1 MRHVLALVGSRGD
14 VQPALAV
21 GLELRRRGHE
31 VVTGVAPNLVP
42 LAERLGLAPVPL
54 GIDSAALLGSDLVR
68 RDMRS
73 AHPVR
78 RVRALRAVASAGW
91 DELRTGLLALLDDVG
106 GADTV
111 VTGLLG
117 QEVAAAVAESRRLG
131 MAALHYCP
139 VRANRVV
146 SPLSGVRGPGAT
158 RAVWALG
165 ERVRWGLTRRAENA
179 QRAELRLGA
188 TRVHLPARLRAAGAV
203 EIQAY
208 DPVLVPGLTDEWGPG
223 RPLTGF
229 LALDDAARAR
239 LGEAGSGTGLDAGLD
254 AGLEAWLDAGD
265 PPVYVG
271 FGSMPVADPPALV
284 AAVAA
289 ACADLGVR
297 ALVSAGWND
306 FSSASAGA
314 GTGGGSAVDDRR
326 VRVVGA
332 VDHAAVLPRCRAAVH
347 HGGAGTTGAVLRAG
361 LPAVVGWYSADQP
374 MWGELLRGAG
384 VGVAR
389 RASTL
394 TRPGVLAEALAEVL
408 DDATAARAADLGSRL
423 VPADRAV
430 AAAADAIEGAGG
442 SGAAGRAP
450 GTSGGAVDRAGA

>member
-1 MRHVLALVGSRGD
+1 MALVGSRGD

-21 GLELRRRGHE
+21 ALELRRRGHE
-31 VVTGVAPNLVP
+31 VVTGVAPNLVQ
-42 LAERLGLAPVPL
+42 LAERLGLDPVPL

-78 RVRALRAVASAGW
+78 RVRALRAIASAGW

-117 QEVAAAVAESRRLG
+117 QEVAAAVAERRGLG

-139 VRANRVV
+139 VRANGVV
-146 SPLSGVRGPGAT
+146 SPVSGVRGPGAT
-158 RAVWALG
+158 RAVWGLG
-165 ERVRWGLTRRAENA
+165 ERVRWGLTRQAENA
-179 QRAELRLGA
+179 QRGELGLGA
-188 TRVHLPARLRAAGAV
+188 TRVHLPTRLRDAGAV

-208 DPVLVPGLTDEWGPG
+208 DPVLVPGLADEWGPR

-229 LALDDAARAR
+229 LALDDDARAR
-239 LGEAGSGTGLDAGLD
+239 LGEAGSGKGAGHGTGLDE
-254 AGLEAWLDAGD
+254 GLEAWLDDGD

-271 FGSMPVADPPALV
+271 FGSMPVTDPPTLL
-284 AAVAA
+284 AAVDA
-289 ACADLGVR
+289 ACAELEVR

-306 FSSASAGA
+306 FSGA
-314 GTGGGSAVDDRR
+314 GGATGAGVDDKR

-332 VDHAAVLPRCRAAVH
+332 VDHSAVLPRCRAAVH

-374 MWGELLRGAG
+374 MWGDLLRGAG

-394 TRPGVLAEALAEVL
+394 TQPGVLAGALSEVL
-408 DDATAARAADLGSRL
+408 DGATAARAAALGSRL

-430 AAAADAIEGAGG
+430 AAAADAI
-442 SGAAGRAP
+442 SG
-450 GTSGGAVDRAGA
+450 

>member
-1 MRHVLALVGSRGD
+1 MRHVMALVGSRGD

-21 GLELRRRGHE
+21 ALELRRRGDE

-42 LAERLGLAPVPL
+42 LAARLGLDPVPL
-54 GIDSAALLGSDLVR
+54 GIDSGALLGSDLVR

-91 DELRTGLLALLDDVG
+91 DELRTGLIALLDDVG

-117 QEVAAAVAESRRLG
+117 QEVAAAVAERRGLA

-146 SPLSGVRGPGAT
+146 SPVSGVRGPGAT

-179 QRAELRLGA
+179 QRAALGLGG
-188 TRVHLPARLRAAGAV
+188 TRVHLPTRLRAAGAV

-208 DPVLVPGLTDEWGPG
+208 DPVLAPGLADEWGPR

-239 LGEAGSGTGLDAGLD
+239 LGEAGAGSGGSLDPGPDAGLD
-254 AGLEAWLDAGD
+254 SWLEDGE

-271 FGSMPVADPPALV
+271 FGSMPVVDPAALL
-284 AAVAA
+284 AAVDA

-306 FSSASAGA
+306 FSGAAGSDGPA
-314 GTGGGSAVDDRR
+314 GQSGADGQPGQTGQLGPDTKR

-347 HGGAGTTGAVLRAG
+347 HGGAGTTAAALRAG

-394 TRPGVLAEALAEVL
+394 TQPGVLAGALAAVL
-408 DDATAARAADLGSRL
+408 DDATAARAAALGSRL
-423 VPADRAV
+423 RPPAEAV
-430 AAAADAIEGAGG
+430 AAAADAITGAH
-442 SGAAGRAP
+442 RP
-450 GTSGGAVDRAGA
+450 

>member
-1 MRHVLALVGSRGD
+1 MRHVFALVGSRGD

-21 GLELRRRGHE
+21 ALELRRRGHE

-42 LAERLGLAPVPL
+42 LAQRLGLGPVPL
-54 GIDSAALLGSDLVR
+54 GTDSAALLGSDLVR

-117 QEVAAAVAESRRLG
+117 QEVAAAVAERRGLG

-139 VRANRVV
+139 VRANHVV
-146 SPLSGVRGPGAT
+146 SPVSGLRGPGAT
-158 RAVWALG
+158 RAAWALG
-165 ERVRWGLTRRAENA
+165 ERVRWGLTRRAENG
-179 QRAELRLGA
+179 QRGALGLAE
-188 TRVHLPARLRAAGAV
+188 TRVHLPARLRDAGVV
-203 EIQAY
+203 EVQAY
-208 DPVLVPGLTDEWGPG
+208 DPALVPGLADEWGPR
-223 RPLTGF
+223 RPVTGF
-229 LALDDAARAR
+229 LALDDDARAR
-239 LGEAGSGTGLDAGLD
+239 LGEAGSGSGLDAD
-254 AGLEAWLDAGD
+254 LEGWLDDGD

-271 FGSMPVADPPALV
+271 FGSMPVGDPTALL
-284 AAVAA
+284 AAIDAT
-289 ACADLGVR
+289 CADLGVR

-306 FSSASAGA
+306 FTGVDGA
-314 GTGGGSAVDDRR
+314 GGATQDEKR

-374 MWGELLRGAG
+374 MWGDLLRGAG

-389 RASTL
+389 RANTL
-394 TRPGVLAEALAEVL
+394 TRPGVLAGALAEVL
-408 DDATAARAADLGSRL
+408 DDATAVRAAALGARL
-423 VPADRAV
+423 VPPDRAV
-430 AAAADAIEGAGG
+430 AAAADAITG
-442 SGAAGRAP
+442 
-450 GTSGGAVDRAGA
+450 

>member
-1 MRHVLALVGSRGD
+1 MRHVMALVGSRGD

-42 LAERLGLAPVPL
+42 LARRLGLDPVPL
-54 GIDSAALLGSDLVR
+54 GIDSAELLGSDLVR

-78 RVRALRAVASAGW
+78 RVRALRAVAAAGW
-91 DELRTGLLALLDDVG
+91 DELRTGLTALLDDAG
-106 GADTV
+106 GADTL

-117 QEVAAAVAESRRLG
+117 QEVAAAVAERRGLRT
-131 MAALHYCP
+131 AALHYCP
-139 VRANRVV
+139 VRANGVV
-146 SPLSGVRGPGAT
+146 APVAGVRGRAAT
-158 RAVWALG
+158 RGTWALG
-165 ERVRWGLTRRAENA
+165 ERVRWSLTRRAENA
-179 QRAELRLGA
+179 QRAALGLPA
-188 TRVHLPARLRAAGAV
+188 TRVHLPARLRDAGAV
-203 EIQAY
+203 EVQAY
-208 DPVLVPGLTDEWGPG
+208 DPVLVPGLEAAWGPR
-223 RPLTGF
+223 RPFTGF

-239 LGEAGSGTGLDAGLD
+239 LGEPGTGPDAGPDAGLD
-254 AGLEAWLDAGD
+254 AWLAAGD

-271 FGSMPVADPPALV
+271 FGSMPVADPGALL
-284 AAVAA
+284 AAVEA
-289 ACADLGVR
+289 ACAELGVR

-306 FSSASAGA
+306 FSGA
-314 GTGGGSAVDDRR
+314 GSRTGPGSGTGAP

-374 MWGELLRGAG
+374 MWGALLRDAG
-384 VGVAR
+384 VGVSR
-389 RASTL
+389 RASAL
-394 TRPGVLAEALAEVL
+394 TQPGVLAAALAEVL
-408 DDATAARAADLGSRL
+408 DPATAARAARLSERL

-430 AAAADAIEGAGG
+430 AAAADAVSGTVGGTVEGTVPEAGPADR
-442 SGAAGRAP
+442 SAAR
-450 GTSGGAVDRAGA
+450 

>member
-1 MRHVLALVGSRGD
+1 VRHVFALVGSRGD

-21 GLELRRRGHE
+21 ALELRRRGHE

-42 LAERLGLAPVPL
+42 SAERLGLDPVPL
-54 GIDSAALLGSDLVR
+54 GTDSAALLSSDLVR
-68 RDMRS
+68 RDLRS

-117 QEVAAAVAESRRLG
+117 QEVAAAVAERRGLG

-139 VRANRVV
+139 VRANHVV
-146 SPLSGVRGPGAT
+146 SPVSGLRGPGAT
-158 RAVWALG
+158 RAAWALG
-165 ERVRWGLTRRAENA
+165 ERVRWGLTRRAENG
-179 QRAELRLGA
+179 QRGELGLAA
-188 TRVHLPARLRAAGAV
+188 TRVHLPTRLREAGVV
-203 EIQAY
+203 EVQAY
-208 DPVLVPGLTDEWGPG
+208 DPALVPGLADEWGPR
-223 RPLTGF
+223 RPVAGF
-229 LALDDAARAR
+229 LALDDDARAR
-239 LGEAGSGTGLDAGLD
+239 LGEAGSGSGPGVAAGLD
-254 AGLEAWLDAGD
+254 AWLDAGD
-265 PPVYVG
+265 RPVYVG
-271 FGSMPVADPPALV
+271 FGSMPVADPRALLS
-284 AAVAA
+284 AIDAM
-289 ACADLGVR
+289 CADLGVR

-306 FSSASAGA
+306 FAGVRDGA
-314 GTGGGSAVDDRR
+314 GRSVDEQRL
-326 VRVVGA
+326 RVVGA

-374 MWGELLRGAG
+374 LWGDLLRGAG

-394 TRPGVLAEALAEVL
+394 TRPGVLAGALAEVL
-408 DDATAARAADLGSRL
+408 DDATAARAAALGARL
-423 VPADRAV
+423 VPPGRAV
-430 AAAADAIEGAGG
+430 AAAADAITG
-442 SGAAGRAP
+442 
-450 GTSGGAVDRAGA
+450 

>member
-42 LAERLGLAPVPL
+42 LAERLGLDPVPL

-78 RVRALRAVASAGW
+78 RVRALRAVAAAGW
-91 DELRTGLLALLDDVG
+91 DELRTGLLALLDDAG

-117 QEVAAAVAESRRLG
+117 QEVAAAVAERRGLG

-146 SPLSGVRGPGAT
+146 APVSGVRGPGAT

-165 ERVRWGLTRRAENA
+165 ERVRWDLTRRAEND
-179 QRAELRLGA
+179 QRGELGLGR
-188 TRVHLPARLRAAGAV
+188 TRVHLPTRLRDAGVV

-208 DPVLVPGLTDEWGPG
+208 DPVLVPGLAGEWGPR

-239 LGEAGSGTGLDAGLD
+239 LGEAGWGSETGGDGGLDAGLD
-254 AGLEAWLDAGD
+254 AGLDSWMDDGD

-271 FGSMPVADPPALV
+271 FGSMPVADPPALL
-284 AAVAA
+284 AAVDA

-306 FSSASAGA
+306 FTAAE
-314 GTGGGSAVDDRR
+314 GTGPSIDEKR

-332 VDHAAVLPRCRAAVH
+332 VDHATVLPRCRAAVH

-374 MWGELLRGAG
+374 MWGDLLRGAG

-394 TRPGVLAEALAEVL
+394 TQPGVLAGALSEVL
-408 DDATAARAADLGSRL
+408 DGATAARAAALGSRL

-430 AAAADAIEGAGG
+430 AAAADAIDGSTSTGSTGA
-442 SGAAGRAP
+442 
-450 GTSGGAVDRAGA
+450 

>member
-21 GLELRRRGHE
+21 GLELQRRGHE

-42 LAERLGLAPVPL
+42 LAERLGLDPVPL

-73 AHPVR
+73 NHPVR

-106 GADTV
+106 GADTL

-117 QEVAAAVAESRRLG
+117 QEVAAAVAERRGLG

-146 SPLSGVRGPGAT
+146 SPVSGLRGPGAT

-165 ERVRWGLTRRAENA
+165 ERVRWDLTRRAEND
-179 QRAELRLGA
+179 QRGELGLGR
-188 TRVHLPARLRAAGAV
+188 TRVHLPTRLRDAGVV
-203 EIQAY
+203 EVQAY
-208 DPVLVPGLTDEWGPG
+208 DPALVPGLADEWGPR

-239 LGEAGSGTGLDAGLD
+239 LGEAGAGSGPGEDGGLEAGLD
-254 AGLEAWLDAGD
+254 AWLDDGD

-271 FGSMPVADPPALV
+271 FGSMPVADPPALL
-284 AAVAA
+284 AAVDA

-306 FSSASAGA
+306 FSAAA
-314 GTGGGSAVDDRR
+314 GTGASLDEKR

-347 HGGAGTTGAVLRAG
+347 HGGAGTTGAALRAG

-394 TRPGVLAEALAEVL
+394 TQPGVLAGALSEVL
-408 DDATAARAADLGSRL
+408 DDATAARAAALGARL
-423 VPADRAV
+423 VPAGAAV
-430 AAAADAIEGAGG
+430 AAAADAVEGVRGG
-442 SGAAGRAP
+442 
-450 GTSGGAVDRAGA
+450 D

>member
-1 MRHVLALVGSRGD
+1 MRHVMALVGSRGD

-21 GLELRRRGHE
+21 ALELRRRGHE

-42 LAERLGLAPVPL
+42 LAARLGLDPVPL

-91 DELRTGLLALLDDVG
+91 DELRTGLVALLDDVG

-117 QEVAAAVAESRRLG
+117 QEVAAAVAERRGLA

-139 VRANRVV
+139 VRANGVV
-146 SPLSGVRGPGAT
+146 SPVSGVRGPGAT

-179 QRAELRLGA
+179 QRAALGLGA
-188 TRVHLPARLRAAGAV
+188 TRVHLPTRLRDAGAV

-208 DPVLVPGLTDEWGPG
+208 DPALAPGLVDEWGPC

-229 LALDDAARAR
+229 LALDDDARAR
-239 LGEAGSGTGLDAGLD
+239 LGEAGAGSDAGLDGGLGLDGSLDAGLD
-254 AGLEAWLDAGD
+254 SWLDDGE

-271 FGSMPVADPPALV
+271 FGSMPVADPAALL
-284 AAVAA
+284 AAVDA

-306 FSSASAGA
+306 FSGAAGPGAPGGAA
-314 GTGGGSAVDDRR
+314 GPDGKR

-347 HGGAGTTGAVLRAG
+347 HGGAGTTAAALRAG

-374 MWGELLRGAG
+374 MWGDLLRGAG

-394 TRPGVLAEALAEVL
+394 TQPGVLAGALAEVL
-408 DDATAARAADLGSRL
+408 DDATAAHAAALGARL
-423 VPADRAV
+423 VPPGEAV
-430 AAAADAIEGAGG
+430 AAAADAI
-442 SGAAGRAP
+442 
-450 GTSGGAVDRAGA
+450 AGAQRRQA

>member
-1 MRHVLALVGSRGD
+1 MRHVFALVGSRGD

-21 GLELRRRGHE
+21 ALELRRRGDE

-42 LAERLGLAPVPL
+42 LAGRLGLDPVPL

-73 AHPVR
+73 RHPVR

-91 DELRTGLLALLDDVG
+91 DELRTGLAALLDDVG

-117 QEVAAAVAESRRLG
+117 QEVAAAVAERRGLR

-139 VRANRVV
+139 VRANGVV
-146 SPLSGVRGPGAT
+146 SPVSGVRGARAT
-158 RAVWALG
+158 RAVWTLG
-165 ERVRWGLTRRAENA
+165 ERVRWGLTRRAEND
-179 QRAELRLGA
+179 QRAALGLGG
-188 TRVHLPARLRAAGAV
+188 TRVHLPTRLRDAGAV

-208 DPVLVPGLTDEWGPG
+208 DPALAPGLVDEWGPR

-239 LGEAGSGTGLDAGLD
+239 LGEAGSGAGGTGARGAGAGGTAGLD
-254 AGLEAWLDAGD
+254 AWLGD
-265 PPVYVG
+265 GAPPVYVG
-271 FGSMPVADPPALV
+271 FGSMPVADPRALL
-284 AAVAA
+284 AAVDS
-289 ACADLGVR
+289 ACAELGVR

-306 FSSASAGA
+306 FSGADGGPGPEGA
-314 GTGGGSAVDDRR
+314 GPDTDR

-347 HGGAGTTGAVLRAG
+347 HGGAGTTAAALRAG

-374 MWGELLRGAG
+374 MWGDLLRGAG

-394 TRPGVLAEALAEVL
+394 TQPGVLAGALAEVL
-408 DDATAARAADLGSRL
+408 DETTAARAAALGARL
-423 VPADRAV
+423 VPPDRAV
-430 AAAADAIEGAGG
+430 AAAADAIVRDS
-442 SGAAGRAP
+442 SG
-450 GTSGGAVDRAGA
+450 

>member
-1 MRHVLALVGSRGD
+1 MRHVFALVGSRGD

-21 GLELRRRGHE
+21 ALELSRRGHE

-42 LAERLGLAPVPL
+42 LAARLGLDPVPL

-78 RVRALRAVASAGW
+78 RVRALRAVAAAGW
-91 DELRTGLLALLDDVG
+91 DELRTGLVALLDDVG

-117 QEVAAAVAESRRLG
+117 QEVAAAVAERRGLRT
-131 MAALHYCP
+131 AALHYCP
-139 VRANRVV
+139 VRANGVV
-146 SPLSGVRGPGAT
+146 SPVSGLRGPRAT
-158 RAVWALG
+158 RAAWALG
-165 ERVRWGLTRRAENA
+165 ERVRWGLTRRAENE
-179 QRAELRLGA
+179 QRAALGLPG
-188 TRVHLPARLRAAGAV
+188 TRVHLPARLRDAGAV

-208 DPVLVPGLTDEWGPG
+208 DPVLVPGLAGEWGPR
-223 RPLTGF
+223 RPFTGF

-239 LGEAGSGTGLDAGLD
+239 LAEPGADGGSRVDGDLDAWID
-254 AGLEAWLDAGD
+254 DGD

-284 AAVAA
+284 ATVEA
-289 ACADLGVR
+289 ACAELGVR

-306 FSSASAGA
+306 FSAVSGAGA
-314 GTGGGSAVDDRR
+314 RR

-374 MWGELLRGAG
+374 MWGDLLRGAG

-394 TRPGVLAEALAEVL
+394 TEPGVLAGALAEVL
-408 DDATAARAADLGSRL
+408 DAETAARAADLGARL
-423 VPADRAV
+423 VPAARAV
-430 AAAADAIEGAGG
+430 AAAADAIDGATGG
-442 SGAAGRAP
+442 RRG
-450 GTSGGAVDRAGA
+450 

>member
-1 MRHVLALVGSRGD
+1 MRHVMALVGSRGD

-21 GLELRRRGHE
+21 ALELRRRGHE
-31 VVTGVAPNLVP
+31 VVTGVAPNLLP
-42 LAERLGLAPVPL
+42 LAQRLGLDPVPL

-73 AHPVR
+73 ARPVR
-78 RVRALRAVASAGW
+78 RVRALRAVAAAGW
-91 DELRTGLLALLDDVG
+91 DELRTGLTALLDDAG

-117 QEVAAAVAESRRLG
+117 QEVAAAVAERRGLRT
-131 MAALHYCP
+131 AALHYCP
-139 VRANRVV
+139 VRANGVV
-146 SPLSGVRGPGAT
+146 SPVSGVRGPRAT
-158 RAVWALG
+158 RTAWALG
-165 ERVRWGLTRRAENA
+165 ERVRWSLTRRAENA
-179 QRAELRLGA
+179 QRAALGLPG
-188 TRVHLPARLRAAGAV
+188 TRVHLPTRLREAGGV

-208 DPVLVPGLTDEWGPG
+208 DPALVPGLAAEWGPR
-223 RPLTGF
+223 RPFTGF
-229 LALDDAARAR
+229 LALDHAARAR
-239 LGEAGSGTGLDAGLD
+239 LGESGSGPDAGLD
-254 AGLEAWLDAGD
+254 AWLDAGD

-284 AAVAA
+284 AAVEA
-289 ACADLGVR
+289 ACAELGVR

-306 FSSASAGA
+306 FSGA
-314 GTGGGSAVDDRR
+314 HGTDGRR
-326 VRVVGA
+326 VRLVGA

-374 MWGELLRGAG
+374 LWGDLLRGAG

-394 TRPGVLAEALAEVL
+394 TRPGVLTGALAEVL
-408 DDATAARAADLGSRL
+408 DDATAARAAALGAQL
-423 VPADRAV
+423 VPAARAV
-430 AAAADAIEGAGG
+430 AAAADAIDGG
-442 SGAAGRAP
+442 TR
-450 GTSGGAVDRAGA
+450 D

>member
-42 LAERLGLAPVPL
+42 LAERLGLDPVPL

-73 AHPVR
+73 PHPVR
-78 RVRALRAVASAGW
+78 RVRALRAVAAAGW

-106 GADTV
+106 PADTV

-117 QEVAAAVAESRRLG
+117 QEVAAAVAERRGLG

-146 SPLSGVRGPGAT
+146 SPVSGLRGSGAT
-158 RAVWALG
+158 RAAWALG
-165 ERVRWGLTRRAENA
+165 ERVRWDLTRRAEND
-179 QRAELRLGA
+179 QRGELGLGRA
-188 TRVHLPARLRAAGAV
+188 RVHLPTRLRDAGVV
-203 EIQAY
+203 EVQAY
-208 DPVLVPGLTDEWGPG
+208 DPALVPGLADEWGPR

-229 LALDDAARAR
+229 LALDDDARAR
-239 LGEAGSGTGLDAGLD
+239 LGEAGSGS
-254 AGLEAWLDAGD
+254 GLEEGLAAWLDDGD

-271 FGSMPVADPPALV
+271 FGSMPVADPPALL
-284 AAVAA
+284 AAVDA
-289 ACADLGVR
+289 ACAELGVR

-306 FSSASAGA
+306 FSAAD
-314 GTGGGSAVDDRR
+314 GGVPGSGVDEKR

-374 MWGELLRGAG
+374 MWGDLLRGAG

-394 TRPGVLAEALAEVL
+394 TQPGVLAGALAEVL
-408 DDATAARAADLGSRL
+408 DDATAARAVALGARL

-430 AAAADAIEGAGG
+430 AAAADAV
-442 SGAAGRAP
+442 SGAV
-450 GTSGGAVDRAGA
+450 SG

>member
-42 LAERLGLAPVPL
+42 LAERLGLDPVPL

-78 RVRALRAVASAGW
+78 RVRALRAVAAAGW

-117 QEVAAAVAESRRLG
+117 QEVAAAVAERRGLR

-139 VRANRVV
+139 VRANRTV
-146 SPLSGVRGPGAT
+146 SPVSGVRGPGAT

-165 ERVRWGLTRRAENA
+165 ERVRWGLTRRAENV
-179 QRAELRLGA
+179 QRGELGLGA
-188 TRVHLPARLRAAGAV
+188 TRVHLPTRLRDAGAV

-208 DPVLVPGLTDEWGPG
+208 DPALVPGLADEWGPR

-229 LALDDAARAR
+229 LALDDDARAR
-239 LGEAGSGTGLDAGLD
+239 LGEAGSGTG

-271 FGSMPVADPPALV
+271 FGSMPVADPPALL
-284 AAVAA
+284 AAVDA

-306 FSSASAGA
+306 FSAAGGA
-314 GTGGGSAVDDRR
+314 GGADAGPDEKR

-394 TRPGVLAEALAEVL
+394 TRPGVLAGALAEVL
-408 DDATAARAADLGSRL
+408 DDATAARAAELGSRL

-430 AAAADAIEGAGG
+430 AAAADAIEGTGG
-442 SGAAGRAP
+442 G
-450 GTSGGAVDRAGA
+450 

>member
-1 MRHVLALVGSRGD
+1 VRHVFALVGSRGD

-42 LAERLGLAPVPL
+42 LAERLGLDPVPL

-117 QEVAAAVAESRRLG
+117 QEVAAAVAERRGLG

-139 VRANRVV
+139 VRANGAV
-146 SPLSGVRGPGAT
+146 SPVSGLRGPGAT
-158 RAVWALG
+158 RAAWALG
-165 ERVRWGLTRRAENA
+165 ERVRWGLTRRAENG
-179 QRAELRLGA
+179 QRGELGLAA
-188 TRVHLPARLRAAGAV
+188 TRVHLPTRLRDAGVV
-203 EIQAY
+203 EVQAY
-208 DPVLVPGLTDEWGPG
+208 DPALVPGLADEWGPR
-223 RPLTGF
+223 RPVTGF

-239 LGEAGSGTGLDAGLD
+239 LGEAGSGSG
-254 AGLEAWLDAGD
+254 AGLESGLDAWLDAGE

-271 FGSMPVADPPALV
+271 FGSMPVADPPVLRTAID
-284 AAVAA
+284 A

-306 FSSASAGA
+306 FTRADGADSAS
-314 GTGGGSAVDDRR
+314 VDEQR

-374 MWGELLRGAG
+374 MWGDLLRGAG

-394 TRPGVLAEALAEVL
+394 TQQGVLAGALAEVL
-408 DDATAARAADLGSRL
+408 DDATVARAAALGAQL
-423 VPADRAV
+423 VPPDRAV
-430 AAAADAIEGAGG
+430 TAAADAI
-442 SGAAGRAP
+442 SG
-450 GTSGGAVDRAGA
+450 

>member
-21 GLELRRRGHE
+21 GLELQRRGHE

-42 LAERLGLAPVPL
+42 LAERLGLDPVPL

-73 AHPVR
+73 THPVR
-78 RVRALRAVASAGW
+78 RVRALRAVAAAGW

-117 QEVAAAVAESRRLG
+117 QEVAAAVAERRGLG

-146 SPLSGVRGPGAT
+146 SPVSGVRGPGAT

-165 ERVRWGLTRRAENA
+165 ERVRWGLTRRAENG
-179 QRAELRLGA
+179 QRAELGLGA
-188 TRVHLPARLRAAGAV
+188 TRVHLPTRLRDAGVV
-203 EIQAY
+203 EVQAY
-208 DPVLVPGLTDEWGPG
+208 DPVLVPGLADEWGPR

-239 LGEAGSGTGLDAGLD
+239 LREAGSDGGLDAGLD
-254 AGLEAWLDAGD
+254 AWLDDGD

-271 FGSMPVADPPALV
+271 FGSMPVADPPALL
-284 AAVAA
+284 AAVDA
-289 ACADLGVR
+289 ACAELGVR

-306 FSSASAGA
+306 FSAAGGPDAS
-314 GTGGGSAVDDRR
+314 VDEKR

-384 VGVAR
+384 AGVAR

-394 TRPGVLAEALAEVL
+394 TQPGVLAGALSEVL
-408 DDATAARAADLGSRL
+408 DDATAARAAALGARL

-430 AAAADAIEGAGG
+430 AAAADAIDG
-442 SGAAGRAP
+442 STNPGSVGAAS
-450 GTSGGAVDRAGA
+450 TGA

>member
-1 MRHVLALVGSRGD
+1 MRHVMALVGSRGD

-21 GLELRRRGHE
+21 ALELRRRGHE

-42 LAERLGLAPVPL
+42 LAGRLGLDPVPL

-91 DELRTGLLALLDDVG
+91 DGLRTGLLALLDDVG

-117 QEVAAAVAESRRLG
+117 QELAAAVAERRGLA

-146 SPLSGVRGPGAT
+146 SPVSGVRGPGAT

-179 QRAELRLGA
+179 QRAELGLGG
-188 TRVHLPARLRAAGAV
+188 TRVHLPTRLRDAGVV

-208 DPVLVPGLTDEWGPG
+208 DPALAPGLADEWGPR

-229 LALDDAARAR
+229 LALDAAARAR
-239 LGEAGSGTGLDAGLD
+239 LGEAGAGSGGSLDGLDAGLD
-254 AGLEAWLDAGD
+254 AWLDDGE

-271 FGSMPVADPPALV
+271 FGSMPVADPAALL
-284 AAVAA
+284 AAVDA

-306 FSSASAGA
+306 FSGAAGPGGPGGAA
-314 GTGGGSAVDDRR
+314 GPGGSGGSGPDGKR

-347 HGGAGTTGAVLRAG
+347 HGGAGTTAAALRAG

-374 MWGELLRGAG
+374 MWGDLLRGAG

-394 TRPGVLAEALAEVL
+394 TQPGVLAGALAEVL
-408 DDATAARAADLGSRL
+408 DDATAARAAALGARL
-423 VPADRAV
+423 VPPDEAV
-430 AAAADAIEGAGG
+430 AAAADAITG
-442 SGAAGRAP
+442 
-450 GTSGGAVDRAGA
+450 D

>member
-1 MRHVLALVGSRGD
+1 MRHVMALVGSRGD

-21 GLELRRRGHE
+21 ALELRRRGHE

-42 LAERLGLAPVPL
+42 LAGRLGLDPVPL

-73 AHPVR
+73 AHLVR

-117 QEVAAAVAESRRLG
+117 QEVAAAVAERRGLA

-139 VRANRVV
+139 VRANGVV
-146 SPLSGVRGPGAT
+146 SPVSGVRGPRAT
-158 RAVWALG
+158 RAVWTLG
-165 ERVRWGLTRRAENA
+165 ERVRWGLTRRAEND
-179 QRAELRLGA
+179 QRAALGLGG
-188 TRVHLPARLRAAGAV
+188 TRVHLPTRLRDAGAV
-203 EIQAY
+203 EVQAY
-208 DPVLVPGLTDEWGPG
+208 DPALAPGLVGEWGPR

-229 LALDDAARAR
+229 LALDDDALAR
-239 LGEAGSGTGLDAGLD
+239 LGETGSGSGADDGGAGGAAGLD
-254 AGLEAWLDAGD
+254 AWLDDGE

-271 FGSMPVADPPALV
+271 FGSMPVADPAALL
-284 AAVAA
+284 AAVDA

-306 FSSASAGA
+306 FSGADGAVGGGPDADGAAGA
-314 GTGGGSAVDDRR
+314 PGPDGKR

-347 HGGAGTTGAVLRAG
+347 HGGAGTTAAALRAG

-374 MWGELLRGAG
+374 MWGGLLRDAG

-394 TRPGVLAEALAEVL
+394 TEPGVLAGALAEVL
-408 DDATAARAADLGSRL
+408 DDATAARAAALGARL

-430 AAAADAIEGAGG
+430 AAAADAVV
-442 SGAAGRAP
+442 SAAA
-450 GTSGGAVDRAGA
+450 

>member
-1 MRHVLALVGSRGD
+1 MALVGSRGD

-21 GLELRRRGHE
+21 GLELQRRGHE

-117 QEVAAAVAESRRLG
+117 QEVAAAVAESRGLG

-146 SPLSGVRGPGAT
+146 SPVSGLRGPGPT
-158 RAVWALG
+158 RAAWALG
-165 ERVRWGLTRRAENA
+165 ERVRWDLTRRAEND
-179 QRAELRLGA
+179 QRGELGLGR
-188 TRVHLPARLRAAGAV
+188 TRVHLPTRLRDAGVV
-203 EIQAY
+203 EVQAY
-208 DPVLVPGLTDEWGPG
+208 DAALVPGLADEWGPR

-239 LGEAGSGTGLDAGLD
+239 LGEAGSGAGPHGGLDAGLD
-254 AGLEAWLDAGD
+254 VWLDDGD

-271 FGSMPVADPPALV
+271 FGSMPVADPPALL
-284 AAVAA
+284 AAVDD
-289 ACADLGVR
+289 ACAELGVR

-306 FSSASAGA
+306 FSAAGDPGAS
-314 GTGGGSAVDDRR
+314 VDEKR

-374 MWGELLRGAG
+374 MWGDLLRGAG

-394 TRPGVLAEALAEVL
+394 TQPGVLAGALSEVL
-408 DDATAARAADLGSRL
+408 DDATAARAAALGAGL

-430 AAAADAIEGAGG
+430 TAAADAVEGIRG
-442 SGAAGRAP
+442 
-450 GTSGGAVDRAGA
+450 

>member
-1 MRHVLALVGSRGD
+1 VRHVLALVGSRGD

-42 LAERLGLAPVPL
+42 LAERLGLDPVPL

-78 RVRALRAVASAGW
+78 RVRALRAVAAAGW

-117 QEVAAAVAESRRLG
+117 QEVAAAVAERRGLR

-139 VRANRVV
+139 VRANRTV
-146 SPLSGVRGPGAT
+146 SPVSGVRGPGAT
-158 RAVWALG
+158 QAVWALG
-165 ERVRWGLTRRAENA
+165 ERVRWGLTRRAENV
-179 QRAELRLGA
+179 QRGELGLGA
-188 TRVHLPARLRAAGAV
+188 TRVHLPTRLRDAGAV
-203 EIQAY
+203 EVQAY
-208 DPVLVPGLTDEWGPG
+208 DPALVPGLADEWGPR

-229 LALDDAARAR
+229 LALDDDARAR
-239 LGEAGSGTGLDAGLD
+239 LGEAGSGSGAGLD

-271 FGSMPVADPPALV
+271 FGSMPVADPSALL
-284 AAVAA
+284 AAVDA
-289 ACADLGVR
+289 ACAELGVR

-306 FSSASAGA
+306 FSAADGA
-314 GTGGGSAVDDRR
+314 GVADGSGPEEKR

-394 TRPGVLAEALAEVL
+394 TRPGVLAGALAEVL
-408 DDATAARAADLGSRL
+408 DEATAARAAELGSRI

-430 AAAADAIEGAGG
+430 AAAADAIDCA
-442 SGAAGRAP
+442 
-450 GTSGGAVDRAGA
+450 

>member
-1 MRHVLALVGSRGD
+1 MALVGSRGD

-42 LAERLGLAPVPL
+42 LAERLGLDPVPL

-73 AHPVR
+73 ARPVR

-91 DELRTGLLALLDDVG
+91 DELRSGLLALLDDVG
-106 GADTV
+106 GADTL

-117 QEVAAAVAESRRLG
+117 QEVAAAVAERRGLR

-146 SPLSGVRGPGAT
+146 SPVSGLRGPGAT
-158 RAVWALG
+158 RAAWALG
-165 ERVRWGLTRRAENA
+165 ERLRWDLTRRAENA
-179 QRAELRLGA
+179 QRSELGLGA
-188 TRVHLPARLRAAGAV
+188 ARVHLPTRLQDAGAV

-208 DPVLVPGLTDEWGPG
+208 DPALVPGLADEWGPR

-229 LALDDAARAR
+229 LALDDDARAR
-239 LGEAGSGTGLDAGLD
+239 LGEAGSGSAPVQDDGLDA
-254 AGLEAWLDAGD
+254 WLDDGD
-265 PPVYVG
+265 APVYVG
-271 FGSMPVADPPALV
+271 FGSMPVADPPALL
-284 AAVAA
+284 AAVDA
-289 ACADLGVR
+289 ACAELGVR

-306 FSSASAGA
+306 FSAAGSS
-314 GTGGGSAVDDRR
+314 GTSIDEKR

-347 HGGAGTTGAVLRAG
+347 PGGAGTTGAVLRAG

-374 MWGELLRGAG
+374 MWGDLLRGAG

-394 TRPGVLAEALAEVL
+394 TQHGVLAGALAEVL
-408 DDATAARAADLGSRL
+408 DDATAARAAALGSRL

-430 AAAADAIEGAGG
+430 AAAADAIDGAG
-442 SGAAGRAP
+442 S
-450 GTSGGAVDRAGA
+450 SGG

>member
-1 MRHVLALVGSRGD
+1 MRHVFALVGSRGD

-21 GLELRRRGHE
+21 ALDLRRRGHE

-42 LAERLGLAPVPL
+42 LAVRLGLDAVPL

-91 DELRTGLLALLDDVG
+91 DELRTGLAALLDDVG

-117 QEVAAAVAESRRLG
+117 QEVAAAVAERRGLR

-139 VRANRVV
+139 VRANGVV
-146 SPLSGVRGPGAT
+146 SPVSGVRGPRTT
-158 RAVWALG
+158 RAVWTLG
-165 ERVRWGLTRRAENA
+165 ERVRWGLTRRAENE
-179 QRAELRLGA
+179 QRAALGLGG
-188 TRVHLPARLRAAGAV
+188 TRVHLPTRLRDAGAV
-203 EIQAY
+203 EVQAY
-208 DPVLVPGLTDEWGPG
+208 DPALAPGLVDEWGPR

-229 LALDDAARAR
+229 LALDGAARAR
-239 LGEAGSGTGLDAGLD
+239 LGEAGSGADGGADASAGATAGLD
-254 AGLEAWLDAGD
+254 AWLDGGE

-271 FGSMPVADPPALV
+271 FGSMPVADPRALL
-284 AAVAA
+284 AAVDA
-289 ACADLGVR
+289 ACAELGVR

-306 FSSASAGA
+306 FSGADAGSNGA
-314 GTGGGSAVDDRR
+314 GSDGGARGAGRDPDR
-326 VRVVGA
+326 VRLVGA

-347 HGGAGTTGAVLRAG
+347 HGGAGTTPAALRAG

-374 MWGELLRGAG
+374 MWGDLLRGAG

-394 TRPGVLAEALAEVL
+394 TQPGVLTRALAEVL
-408 DDATAARAADLGSRL
+408 DETTAARAAALGARL
-423 VPADRAV
+423 VPPDRAV
-430 AAAADAIEGAGG
+430 AAAADAILGG
-442 SGAAGRAP
+442 
-450 GTSGGAVDRAGA
+450 

>member
-1 MRHVLALVGSRGD
+1 VRHVLALVGSRGD

-42 LAERLGLAPVPL
+42 LAERLGLDPVPL

-78 RVRALRAVASAGW
+78 RLRALRAVAAAGW
-91 DELRTGLLALLDDVG
+91 DELRFGLLALLDDVG

-117 QEVAAAVAESRRLG
+117 QEVAAAVAERRGLG

-146 SPLSGVRGPGAT
+146 SPVSGVRGPGAT
-158 RAVWALG
+158 RAVWTLG
-165 ERVRWGLTRRAENA
+165 ERVRWGLTRRAEND
-179 QRAELRLGA
+179 QRGELGLGP
-188 TRVHLPARLRAAGAV
+188 TRVHLPTRLRDAGVV
-203 EIQAY
+203 EVQAY
-208 DPVLVPGLTDEWGPG
+208 DPALVPGLADEWGSR

-239 LGEAGSGTGLDAGLD
+239 LGEAGSGSGSGAGGDGGLDAGLD
-254 AGLEAWLDAGD
+254 AWLDDGD

-271 FGSMPVADPPALV
+271 FGSMPVADPAALL
-284 AAVAA
+284 AAVDA

-306 FSSASAGA
+306 FSTAG
-314 GTGGGSAVDDRR
+314 GTGPDVDEKR

-332 VDHAAVLPRCRAAVH
+332 VDHATVLPRCRAAVH

-374 MWGELLRGAG
+374 MWGDLLRGAG

-394 TRPGVLAEALAEVL
+394 TQPGVLAGALSEVL
-408 DDATAARAADLGSRL
+408 DDATAARAAALGSRL

-430 AAAADAIEGAGG
+430 AAAADAVEGV
-442 SGAAGRAP
+442 
-450 GTSGGAVDRAGA
+450 TSAGA

>member
-1 MRHVLALVGSRGD
+1 MALVGSRGD

-31 VVTGVAPNLVP
+31 VIAGVAPNLVP
-42 LAERLGLAPVPL
+42 LARRLGLDPVPL

-73 AHPVR
+73 THPVR
-78 RVRALRAVASAGW
+78 RVRALRAVAAAGW
-91 DELRTGLLALLDDVG
+91 DELRTGLSALLDDAG
-106 GADTV
+106 GTDTV

-117 QEVAAAVAESRRLG
+117 QEVAAAVAERRGLRT
-131 MAALHYCP
+131 AALHYCP
-139 VRANRVV
+139 VRANGVV
-146 SPLSGVRGPGAT
+146 APVAGVRGAVAARAT
-158 RAVWALG
+158 WALG
-165 ERVRWGLTRRAENA
+165 ERLRWGLTRRAENA
-179 QRAELRLGA
+179 QRAALGLPA
-188 TRVHLPARLRAAGAV
+188 TRVHLPARLRDAGAV

-208 DPVLVPGLTDEWGPG
+208 DPVLVPGLAAQWGPR
-223 RPLTGF
+223 RPFTGF

-239 LGEAGSGTGLDAGLD
+239 LGETGAESDAGPSAELDA
-254 AGLEAWLDAGD
+254 WLAAGD

-271 FGSMPVADPPALV
+271 FGSMPVADPAALV
-284 AAVAA
+284 AAVDA
-289 ACADLGVR
+289 ACAELGVR

-306 FSSASAGA
+306 FAGA
-314 GTGGGSAVDDRR
+314 GSGAGER

-374 MWGELLRGAG
+374 MWGTLLRDAG
-384 VGVAR
+384 VGVSR

-394 TRPGVLAEALAEVL
+394 TQPGVLAGALAEVL
-408 DDATAARAADLGSRL
+408 DPASAARATRLADRL

-430 AAAADAIEGAGG
+430 AAAADAIEG
-442 SGAAGRAP
+442 R
-450 GTSGGAVDRAGA
+450 D

>member
-1 MRHVLALVGSRGD
+1 MALVGSRGD

-21 GLELRRRGHE
+21 GLELQRRGHE

-42 LAERLGLAPVPL
+42 LAERLGLDPVPL

-117 QEVAAAVAESRRLG
+117 QEVAAAVAESRGLG

-146 SPLSGVRGPGAT
+146 SPVSGLRGPGAT
-158 RAVWALG
+158 RAAWALG
-165 ERVRWGLTRRAENA
+165 ERVRWDLTRRAEND
-179 QRAELRLGA
+179 QRGELGLGR
-188 TRVHLPARLRAAGAV
+188 TRVHLPTRLRDAGAV

-208 DPVLVPGLTDEWGPG
+208 DPALVPGLADEWGPR

-239 LGEAGSGTGLDAGLD
+239 LGEAGSGSGAGPDGALDAGLD
-254 AGLEAWLDAGD
+254 AWLDDGD

-271 FGSMPVADPPALV
+271 FGSMPVADPPALL
-284 AAVAA
+284 AAVDD

-306 FSSASAGA
+306 FSAGDPGASL
-314 GTGGGSAVDDRR
+314 DEKR

-374 MWGELLRGAG
+374 MWGDLLRGAG

-394 TRPGVLAEALAEVL
+394 TRPGVLAGALSEVL
-408 DDATAARAADLGSRL
+408 DDATAARAAALGARL

-430 AAAADAIEGAGG
+430 AAAADAVEGVDGVG
-442 SGAAGRAP
+442 SIG
-450 GTSGGAVDRAGA
+450 S

>member
-1 MRHVLALVGSRGD
+1 MRHVMALVGSRGD

-21 GLELRRRGHE
+21 ALELRRRGHE

-42 LAERLGLAPVPL
+42 LAGRLGLDPVPL

-117 QEVAAAVAESRRLG
+117 QEVAAAVAERRGLA

-139 VRANRVV
+139 VRANGVV
-146 SPLSGVRGPGAT
+146 SPVSGVRGPRAT
-158 RAVWALG
+158 RTVWALG
-165 ERVRWGLTRRAENA
+165 ERVRWGLTRRAEND
-179 QRAELRLGA
+179 QRAALGLGG
-188 TRVHLPARLRAAGAV
+188 TRVHLPTRLRDAGAV
-203 EIQAY
+203 EVQAY
-208 DPVLVPGLTDEWGPG
+208 DPALAPGLVGEWGPR

-229 LALDDAARAR
+229 LALDDDARAR
-239 LGEAGSGTGLDAGLD
+239 LGETGSGSGVDGGGDGGAASLD
-254 AGLEAWLDAGD
+254 AWLDDGE

-271 FGSMPVADPPALV
+271 FGSMPVADPAALL
-284 AAVAA
+284 AAVDA

-306 FSSASAGA
+306 FSGA
-314 GTGGGSAVDDRR
+314 DGARRADGATGAPGPDGKR

-347 HGGAGTTGAVLRAG
+347 HGGAGTTAAALRAG

-374 MWGELLRGAG
+374 MWGDLLRGAG

-394 TRPGVLAEALAEVL
+394 TEPGVLAGALAEVL
-408 DDATAARAADLGSRL
+408 DDATAARAAALGGRL
-423 VPADRAV
+423 VPPDHAV
-430 AAAADAIEGAGG
+430 AAAADAVVSA
-442 SGAAGRAP
+442 S
-450 GTSGGAVDRAGA
+450 AGA

>member
-1 MRHVLALVGSRGD
+1 MALVGSRGD

-21 GLELRRRGHE
+21 ALELRRRGHE

-42 LAERLGLAPVPL
+42 LAGRLGLDPVPL
-54 GIDSAALLGSDLVR
+54 GIDSARLLGSDLVR

-78 RVRALRAVASAGW
+78 RVRALRAVAAAGW
-91 DELRTGLLALLDDVG
+91 AELRTGLTALLDDVG

-111 VTGLLG
+111 VTGPLG
-117 QEVAAAVAESRRLG
+117 QEVAAAVAERRGLRT
-131 MAALHYCP
+131 AALHYCP
-139 VRANRVV
+139 VRANGVV
-146 SPLSGVRGPGAT
+146 APVGGLRGPRAT
-158 RAVWALG
+158 RAAWALG
-165 ERVRWGLTRRAENA
+165 ERVRWGLTRRAENE
-179 QRAELRLGA
+179 QRAALGLPG
-188 TRVHLPARLRAAGAV
+188 TRVHLPARLRDAGAV

-208 DPVLVPGLTDEWGPG
+208 DPVLVPGLAAEWGPR

-229 LALDDAARAR
+229 LALDDDARAR
-239 LGEAGSGTGLDAGLD
+239 LGETGARAGDRLDARDGGLDD
-254 AGLEAWLDAGD
+254 WLVDGD

-271 FGSMPVADPPALV
+271 FGSMPVADPAALL
-284 AAVAA
+284 AAVDA
-289 ACADLGVR
+289 ACAQLGVR

-306 FSSASAGA
+306 FSAVAAG
-314 GTGGGSAVDDRR
+314 GTGAR

-374 MWGELLRGAG
+374 LWGELLRRAG

-389 RASTL
+389 RASAL
-394 TRPGVLAEALAEVL
+394 TEPGVLAGALAEVL
-408 DDATAARAADLGSRL
+408 DDATAARATALAARL
-423 VPADRAV
+423 VPAGRAV
-430 AAAADAIEGAGG
+430 AAAADALDGG
-442 SGAAGRAP
+442 VR
-450 GTSGGAVDRAGA
+450 V

>member
-1 MRHVLALVGSRGD
+1 VRHVLALVGSRGD

-42 LAERLGLAPVPL
+42 LAERLGLDPVPL

-78 RVRALRAVASAGW
+78 RVRALRAVAAAGW

-117 QEVAAAVAESRRLG
+117 QEVAAAVAERRGLR

-139 VRANRVV
+139 VRANRTV
-146 SPLSGVRGPGAT
+146 SPVSGVRGPGAT
-158 RAVWALG
+158 QAVWALG
-165 ERVRWGLTRRAENA
+165 ERVRWGLTRRAENV
-179 QRAELRLGA
+179 QRGELGLGA
-188 TRVHLPARLRAAGAV
+188 TRVHLPTRLRDAGAV

-208 DPVLVPGLTDEWGPG
+208 DPALVPGLADEWGPR

-229 LALDDAARAR
+229 LALDDDARAR
-239 LGEAGSGTGLDAGLD
+239 LGEAGSGSGAGLD

-271 FGSMPVADPPALV
+271 FGSMPVADPPALL
-284 AAVAA
+284 AAVDA
-289 ACADLGVR
+289 ACAALGVR

-306 FSSASAGA
+306 FSAAGGA
-314 GTGGGSAVDDRR
+314 DPGPDEKR
-326 VRVVGA
+326 VRVIGA

-394 TRPGVLAEALAEVL
+394 TRPGVLAGALAEVL
-408 DDATAARAADLGSRL
+408 DDATAARAAELGSHL

-430 AAAADAIEGAGG
+430 AAAADAIEA
-442 SGAAGRAP
+442 RP
-450 GTSGGAVDRAGA
+450 PTSRAGA

>member
-42 LAERLGLAPVPL
+42 LAERLGLDPVPL

-73 AHPVR
+73 AHLVR
-78 RVRALRAVASAGW
+78 RARALRAVASAGW

-117 QEVAAAVAESRRLG
+117 QEVAAAVAERRGLG

-139 VRANRVV
+139 VRANAVV
-146 SPLSGVRGPGAT
+146 SPVSGLRGPGAT
-158 RAVWALG
+158 RAAWALG
-165 ERVRWGLTRRAENA
+165 ERVRWDLTRRAEND
-179 QRAELRLGA
+179 QRGELALA
-188 TRVHLPARLRAAGAV
+188 PTRVHLPARLRDAGVV
-203 EIQAY
+203 EVQAY
-208 DPVLVPGLTDEWGPG
+208 DPALVPGLAGEWGPR

-239 LGEAGSGTGLDAGLD
+239 LRETGSGTDTGPEAGL
-254 AGLEAWLDAGD
+254 GAWLDAGD

-271 FGSMPVADPPALV
+271 FGSMPVADPPGLL
-284 AAVAA
+284 AAVDA
-289 ACADLGVR
+289 ACADLGAR

-306 FSSASAGA
+306 FTAAGGASGAGGADGAGA
-314 GTGGGSAVDDRR
+314 DEQR

-347 HGGAGTTGAVLRAG
+347 HGGAGTTAAVLRAG

-374 MWGELLRGAG
+374 MWGGLLRDAG

-394 TRPGVLAEALAEVL
+394 TRPGVLAGALAEVL
-408 DDATAARAADLGSRL
+408 DDATAARAAALGSRL
-423 VPADRAV
+423 VPPDRAV
-430 AAAADAIEGAGG
+430 AAAADAIT
-442 SGAAGRAP
+442 SSGRA
-450 GTSGGAVDRAGA
+450 

>member
-1 MRHVLALVGSRGD
+1 MALVGSRGD

-21 GLELRRRGHE
+21 ALELRRRGHD

-42 LAERLGLAPVPL
+42 LAERLGLDPVPL

-78 RVRALRAVASAGW
+78 RVRALRAVAAAGW

-117 QEVAAAVAESRRLG
+117 QEVAAAVAERRGLG

-146 SPLSGVRGPGAT
+146 SPVSGVRGPGAT
-158 RAVWALG
+158 RAVWGLG
-165 ERVRWGLTRRAENA
+165 ERVRWDLTRRAENA
-179 QRAELRLGA
+179 QRAELGLGA
-188 TRVHLPARLRAAGAV
+188 TRVHLPTRLRDAGAV

-208 DPVLVPGLTDEWGPG
+208 DPVLVPGLADEWGPR
-223 RPLTGF
+223 RPFTGF
-229 LALDDAARAR
+229 LALDDDARAR
-239 LGEAGSGTGLDAGLD
+239 LGEAGSGPDAEPGAALDAGLD
-254 AGLEAWLDAGD
+254 AGLEGWLDDGD

-271 FGSMPVADPPALV
+271 FGSMPVADPPALL
-284 AAVAA
+284 AAVDA
-289 ACADLGVR
+289 ACAELGVR

-306 FSSASAGA
+306 FSAAGGA
-314 GTGGGSAVDDRR
+314 DGVDEKR

-374 MWGELLRGAG
+374 MWGDLLRGAG

-394 TRPGVLAEALAEVL
+394 AQPGVLAGALSEVL
-408 DDATAARAADLGSRL
+408 DDATAARAAALGSRL

-430 AAAADAIEGAGG
+430 AAAADAIGDI
-442 SGAAGRAP
+442 GR
-450 GTSGGAVDRAGA
+450 

>member
-1 MRHVLALVGSRGD
+1 MRHVFALVGSRGD

-21 GLELRRRGHE
+21 TLELRRRGHE

-42 LAERLGLAPVPL
+42 LAGRLGLDPVPL
-54 GIDSAALLGSDLVR
+54 GIDSADLLGSDLVR

-91 DELRTGLLALLDDVG
+91 DELRTGLAALLDDVG

-117 QEVAAAVAESRRLG
+117 QEVAAAVAERRGLR

-139 VRANRVV
+139 VRANGVV
-146 SPLSGVRGPGAT
+146 SPVSGVRGPRTT
-158 RAVWALG
+158 RAVWTLG
-165 ERVRWGLTRRAENA
+165 ERVRWGLTRRAENE
-179 QRAELRLGA
+179 QRAALGLGG
-188 TRVHLPARLRAAGAV
+188 TRVHLPTRLRAAGAV
-203 EIQAY
+203 EVQAY
-208 DPVLVPGLTDEWGPG
+208 DPALAPGLVDEWGPR

-239 LGEAGSGTGLDAGLD
+239 LGEAGSASGADGAAAGLD
-254 AGLEAWLDAGD
+254 AWLDDGE

-271 FGSMPVADPPALV
+271 FGSMPVADPAALL
-284 AAVAA
+284 AAVDA

-306 FSSASAGA
+306 FSGPDGA
-314 GTGGGSAVDDRR
+314 TGAPGPDAKR

-347 HGGAGTTGAVLRAG
+347 HGGAGTTAAALRAG

-374 MWGELLRGAG
+374 MWGDLLRGAG

-394 TRPGVLAEALAEVL
+394 TEPGVLSGALSEVL
-408 DDATAARAADLGSRL
+408 DDATAARAAALGARL

-430 AAAADAIEGAGG
+430 AAAADAVV
-442 SGAAGRAP
+442 SAA
-450 GTSGGAVDRAGA
+450 

>member
-1 MRHVLALVGSRGD
+1 MALVGSRGD

-42 LAERLGLAPVPL
+42 LAERLGLDPVPL

-91 DELRTGLLALLDDVG
+91 DELRTGLLALVDDVG

-117 QEVAAAVAESRRLG
+117 QEVAAAVAERRGLG

-146 SPLSGVRGPGAT
+146 SPVSGVRGPGAT

-165 ERVRWGLTRRAENA
+165 ERVRWGLTRRAENE
-179 QRAELRLGA
+179 QRGELGLGT
-188 TRVHLPARLRAAGAV
+188 TRVHLPTRLRDAGVV
-203 EIQAY
+203 EVQAY
-208 DPVLVPGLTDEWGPG
+208 DPALVPGLGDEWGPR

-239 LGEAGSGTGLDAGLD
+239 LGEAGSGSGSGAGRDGGLDAELD
-254 AGLEAWLDAGD
+254 GWLDDGD

-271 FGSMPVADPPALV
+271 FGSMPVADPPALL
-284 AAVAA
+284 AAVDA

-306 FSSASAGA
+306 FSAA
-314 GTGGGSAVDDRR
+314 GTGPDVDEKR

-332 VDHAAVLPRCRAAVH
+332 VDHATVLPRCRAAVH

-394 TRPGVLAEALAEVL
+394 TQPGVLAGALSEVL
-408 DDATAARAADLGSRL
+408 DDATAARAAALGTRL

-430 AAAADAIEGAGG
+430 AAAADAIEGV
-442 SGAAGRAP
+442 
-450 GTSGGAVDRAGA
+450 TSAGA

>member
-1 MRHVLALVGSRGD
+1 MRHVFALVGSRGD

-21 GLELRRRGHE
+21 ALELRRRGHE

-42 LAERLGLAPVPL
+42 LAGRLGLDPVPL

-91 DELRTGLLALLDDVG
+91 DELRTGLTALLDDVG

-117 QEVAAAVAESRRLG
+117 QEVAAAVAERRGLR

-139 VRANRVV
+139 VRANGVV
-146 SPLSGVRGPGAT
+146 SPVSGVRGPRTT
-158 RAVWALG
+158 RAVWTLG
-165 ERVRWGLTRRAENA
+165 ERVRWGLTRRAENE
-179 QRAELRLGA
+179 QRAALGLGG
-188 TRVHLPARLRAAGAV
+188 TRVHLPTRLRDAGAV
-203 EIQAY
+203 EVQAY
-208 DPVLVPGLTDEWGPG
+208 DPALAPGLVDEWGPR

-239 LGEAGSGTGLDAGLD
+239 LGEAGSASGADGGGAGASASLDT
-254 AGLEAWLDAGD
+254 WLDDGE

-271 FGSMPVADPPALV
+271 FGSMPVADPRALL
-284 AAVAA
+284 AAVEA
-289 ACADLGVR
+289 ACAELGVR

-306 FSSASAGA
+306 FSGSDGGADRPGA
-314 GTGGGSAVDDRR
+314 GPDGAARAAGPDPER

-347 HGGAGTTGAVLRAG
+347 HGGAGTTAAALRAG

-374 MWGELLRGAG
+374 MWGDLLRGTG

-394 TRPGVLAEALAEVL
+394 TQPGVLAGALAEVL
-408 DDATAARAADLGSRL
+408 DEATAARAATLGARL
-423 VPADRAV
+423 VPPDRAV
-430 AAAADAIEGAGG
+430 AAAADAVEDGA
-442 SGAAGRAP
+442 
-450 GTSGGAVDRAGA
+450 

>member
-1 MRHVLALVGSRGD
+1 MALVGSRGD

-21 GLELRRRGHE
+21 GLELQRRGHE

-42 LAERLGLAPVPL
+42 LAERLGLDPVPL

-117 QEVAAAVAESRRLG
+117 QEVAAAVAESRGLG

-146 SPLSGVRGPGAT
+146 SPVSGLRGPGAT
-158 RAVWALG
+158 RAAWALG
-165 ERVRWGLTRRAENA
+165 ERVRWDLTRRAEND
-179 QRAELRLGA
+179 QRGELGLGR
-188 TRVHLPARLRAAGAV
+188 TRVHLPTRLRDAGAV

-208 DPVLVPGLTDEWGPG
+208 DPALVPGLADEWGPR

-239 LGEAGSGTGLDAGLD
+239 LGEAGSGSGAGPDGALDAGLD
-254 AGLEAWLDAGD
+254 AWLDDGD

-271 FGSMPVADPPALV
+271 FGSMPVADPSALL
-284 AAVAA
+284 AAVDD

-306 FSSASAGA
+306 FSAGDP
-314 GTGGGSAVDDRR
+314 GTSLDEKR

-374 MWGELLRGAG
+374 MWGDLLRGAG

-394 TRPGVLAEALAEVL
+394 TQPGVLAGALSEVL
-408 DDATAARAADLGSRL
+408 DDATAARAAALGARL

-430 AAAADAIEGAGG
+430 AAAADAVEGVDGVG
-442 SGAAGRAP
+442 SIG
-450 GTSGGAVDRAGA
+450 S

>member
-1 MRHVLALVGSRGD
+1 MRHVFALVGSRGD

-21 GLELRRRGHE
+21 ALELRRRGHE

-42 LAERLGLAPVPL
+42 LAGRLGLDPVPL

-91 DELRTGLLALLDDVG
+91 DELRTGLTALLDDVG

-117 QEVAAAVAESRRLG
+117 QEVAAAVAERRGLR
-131 MAALHYCP
+131 MVALHYCP
-139 VRANRVV
+139 VRANGVV
-146 SPLSGVRGPGAT
+146 SPVSGVRGPRTT
-158 RAVWALG
+158 RAVWTLG
-165 ERVRWGLTRRAENA
+165 ERVRWGLTRRAENE
-179 QRAELRLGA
+179 QRAALGLGG
-188 TRVHLPARLRAAGAV
+188 TRVHLPTRLRDAGAV
-203 EIQAY
+203 EVQAY
-208 DPVLVPGLTDEWGPG
+208 DPALAPGLVDEWGPR

-239 LGEAGSGTGLDAGLD
+239 LGEAGSGAGGGADASADSTAGL
-254 AGLEAWLDAGD
+254 GAWLDDGE

-271 FGSMPVADPPALV
+271 FGSMPVADPRALL
-284 AAVAA
+284 AAVDA
-289 ACADLGVR
+289 ACAELGVR

-306 FSSASAGA
+306 FSGSDGGADRPGA
-314 GTGGGSAVDDRR
+314 GSDGAARATGPDPDR

-347 HGGAGTTGAVLRAG
+347 HGGAGTTAAALRAG

-374 MWGELLRGAG
+374 MWGDLLRGAG

-394 TRPGVLAEALAEVL
+394 TQPGVLTGALAEVL
-408 DDATAARAADLGSRL
+408 DETTAARAAALGARL
-423 VPADRAV
+423 VPPDRAV
-430 AAAADAIEGAGG
+430 AAAADAIVQPGD
-442 SGAAGRAP
+442 GRA
-450 GTSGGAVDRAGA
+450 

>member
-1 MRHVLALVGSRGD
+1 VRHVLALVGSRGD

-42 LAERLGLAPVPL
+42 LAERLGLDPVPL

-73 AHPVR
+73 PHPVR
-78 RVRALRAVASAGW
+78 RVRALRAVAAAGW

-106 GADTV
+106 PADTV

-117 QEVAAAVAESRRLG
+117 QEVAAAVAERRGLG

-146 SPLSGVRGPGAT
+146 SPVSGLRGPGAT
-158 RAVWALG
+158 RAAWALG
-165 ERVRWGLTRRAENA
+165 ERVRWDLTRRAEND
-179 QRAELRLGA
+179 QRGELGLGRA
-188 TRVHLPARLRAAGAV
+188 RVHLPTRLRDAGVV
-203 EIQAY
+203 EVQAY
-208 DPVLVPGLTDEWGPG
+208 DPALVPGLADEWGPR

-229 LALDDAARAR
+229 LALDDDARAR
-239 LGEAGSGTGLDAGLD
+239 LGEARSG
-254 AGLEAWLDAGD
+254 AGLEEGLAAWLDDGD

-271 FGSMPVADPPALV
+271 FGSMPVADPPALL
-284 AAVAA
+284 AAVDA
-289 ACADLGVR
+289 ACAELGVR

-306 FSSASAGA
+306 FSAAD
-314 GTGGGSAVDDRR
+314 GGVPGSGVDEKR

-374 MWGELLRGAG
+374 MWGDLLRGAG

-394 TRPGVLAEALAEVL
+394 TQPGVLAGALAEVL
-408 DDATAARAADLGSRL
+408 DDATAARAVALGARL

-430 AAAADAIEGAGG
+430 AAAADAV
-442 SGAAGRAP
+442 SGV
-450 GTSGGAVDRAGA
+450 TSGVLAD

>member
-1 MRHVLALVGSRGD
+1 MALVGSRGD

-21 GLELRRRGHE
+21 ALELRRRGHE

-42 LAERLGLAPVPL
+42 LAGRLGLDPVPL

-73 AHPVR
+73 PHPVR

-117 QEVAAAVAESRRLG
+117 QEVAAAVAERRGLA

-139 VRANRVV
+139 VRANGVV
-146 SPLSGVRGPGAT
+146 SPVSGVRGPRAT
-158 RAVWALG
+158 RAVWTLG

-179 QRAELRLGA
+179 QRAALGLGGA
-188 TRVHLPARLRAAGAV
+188 RVHLPTRLRDAGAV
-203 EIQAY
+203 EVQAY
-208 DPVLVPGLTDEWGPG
+208 DPALAPGLAGEWGPR

-229 LALDDAARAR
+229 LALDDDARAR
-239 LGEAGSGTGLDAGLD
+239 LGETGSGSGPTAGLD
-254 AGLEAWLDAGD
+254 DWLDDGE

-271 FGSMPVADPPALV
+271 FGSMPVADPAALL

-306 FSSASAGA
+306 FSGA
-314 GTGGGSAVDDRR
+314 ALDGGPGPDRKR

-347 HGGAGTTGAVLRAG
+347 HGGAGTTAAALRAG

-374 MWGELLRGAG
+374 LWGDLLRGAG

-394 TRPGVLAEALAEVL
+394 TQPGVLAGALAEVL
-408 DDATAARAADLGSRL
+408 DDATAARAAALGARL
-423 VPADRAV
+423 VPPDRAV
-430 AAAADAIEGAGG
+430 AAAADA
-442 SGAAGRAP
+442 
-450 GTSGGAVDRAGA
+450 VAGAQAKAPDAAV